1 VRIKVQPKG
10 GDHDDKPTDIHHSAR
25 CRQEYSRRSSRGRA
39 GDDQQAGRAQ
49 EAFDAIV
56 IGTGFGGAVATIAL
70 SASGKKTLVIER
82 GTFWVTPE
90 TLGAPTAPSNAV
102 IDFAN
107 RNKMRVQFWSRP
119 DHALGVLDLLANG
132 YHDGNPYGLHNYR
145 MFRHAHVLTA
155 SGVGGGSLI
164 YSNVNLQAR
173 PAVLDRIG
181 LKGIDYNRAQKFMER
196 YRGKFNKVVT
206 KIPLPAGVTLEQL
219 GNKLDPAQAS
229 KDYLLLDRSRALRDA
244 SDLVAKQIGVAMPWS
259 PLDLSITEY
268 TDGNNAASDPAAGS
282 DIVHTFCERQGR
294 CMLGC
299 LPAARHTLNKTLVK
313 FVFSKNSQ
321 VTLSPESE
329 VRTIKRVG
337 DTYEV
342 TYIDRRGDPNL
353 EAQTKTV
360 RASQVFLAA
369 GVLGTTEILLRS
381 QGSSLVFSDKLGSGF
396 STNGDF
402 GALAVGTKMIGA
414 DGKPVRLPDGTAAK
428 ASVYPTRGPINTA
441 DVRFEIDGKHYT
453 IEDCGIPSMFAKI
466 VRTGL
471 DDRNRLKELENPG
484 RWIDDQYSSTTTN
497 TLLASLR
504 RLFFGSRGNSK
515 DRHSTEAELIDD
527 VFFFNAMA
535 EDEANGILTLKNDK
549 IDLNWPDDK
558 PIANQACFG
567 KIEEIIRKLSEAMGG
582 AYTPLPTWEGLAD
595 VFAQKTLI
603 VTHPLGGCRIGA
615 TMAEGVVNEFG
626 QVFDGSKKTIDPL
639 AVHPGLFIVDG
650 SVMPGALAANP
661 TLTITAQSLKAI
673 ERAVGP
679 IPL

>member
-1 VRIKVQPKG
+1 
-10 GDHDDKPTDIHHSAR
+10 
-25 CRQEYSRRSSRGRA
+25 
-39 GDDQQAGRAQ
+39 
-49 EAFDAIV
+49 
-56 IGTGFGGAVATIAL
+56 
-70 SASGKKTLVIER
+70 
-82 GTFWVTPE
+82 
-90 TLGAPTAPSNAV
+90 
-102 IDFAN
+102 
-107 RNKMRVQFWSRP
+107 
-119 DHALGVLDLLANG
+119 
-132 YHDGNPYGLHNYR
+132 

-164 YSNVNLQAR
+164 YSNVNLQVR
-173 PAVLDRIG
+173 PAVLERIG
-181 LKGIDYNRAQKFMER
+181 LKDIDYNRTQKFMEK
-196 YRGKFNKVVT
+196 YRGKFSKVVT
-206 KIPLPAGVTLEQL
+206 KIPLPAGVTLDQL
-219 GNKLDPAQAS
+219 SKKLDPAQAS

-244 SDLVAKQIGVAMPWS
+244 ADLVSRQIGLAMPWN

-268 TDGNNAASDPAAGS
+268 ADGNNAVSDPAGGS
-282 DIVHTFCERQGR
+282 DTVHTFCERQGR

-313 FVFSKNSQ
+313 FVFSKNAQ
-321 VTLSPESE
+321 VTLYPESE
-329 VRTIKRVG
+329 VRTIKRIG

-342 TYIDRRGDPNL
+342 TFIDRRGDTNFEPPTN
-353 EAQTKTV
+353 TV

-381 QGSSLVFSDKLGSGF
+381 RDLGLALSEKLGSGF

-402 GALAVGTKMIGA
+402 GALAVGTKMIGS
-414 DGKPVRLPDGTAAK
+414 DGKPVRLPDGSTAK

-471 DDRNRLKELENPG
+471 NDRNQLLALANPA
-484 RWIDDQYSSTTTN
+484 RFVDDQHSSTLG
-497 TLLASLR
+497 TLLTSLTNR
-504 RLFFGSRGNSK
+504 VFGSRDGSK
-515 DRHSTEAELIDD
+515 DPHATEAELIDD

-535 EDEANGILTLKNDK
+535 EDEANGVLSLKSDE

-567 KIEEIIRKLSEAMGG
+567 RIEEIMRKLSEAMGG
-582 AYTPLPTWEGLAD
+582 TYTPLPTWEGLGR
-595 VFAQKTLI
+595 VFTQKTLI
-603 VTHPLGGCRIGA
+603 VTHPLGGCRIGP
-615 TMAEGVVNEFG
+615 TMAEGVVNQFG
-626 QVFDGSKKTIDPL
+626 QVFDGSKKATDPL
-639 AVHPGLFIVDG
+639 AVHPGLFVVDG

-661 TLTITAQSLKAI
+661 TLTITAQSLKAV